1 MKDGIVMVAA
11 LVAIVVLAVVIYL
24 GALYFQ
30 RLNNARISAIE
41 DITAKIE
48 ANSQEDEL
56 AAISK
61 LNLTGESLAAFEE
74 LDKSY
79 RALINRELPFL
90 VERLKDVKEA
100 NQHFSFPTVKSDLET
115 LEAKGAAANM
125 AFTKIIKQIKQIKQ
139 QTNQHQQNI
148 DSLQTKYQEIRKKL
162 LAKNFSYGPA
172 ITRLEAALADLEKDF
187 KEYENIAEN
196 GDYVKAD
203 KALAKLKDDTKTL
216 EVALKQIPPIYQ
228 KLHNVYPDQLTD
240 LKDALAK
247 MQEEKYLFK
256 EDMTAKLADLDQQS
270 QALTTALT
278 KLDLETAK
286 LLEKELGHQIE
297 AAYTVFEEEYTA
309 REKVEAKTKFYADF
323 IEHAEKQERRLS
335 LELDRL
341 GQNYTLNN
349 DEKARERQLAEQ
361 LKEIHVAYTSYQ
373 AALMTDGVIYSQ
385 IWQQMEQA
393 FSDLKAIEEEQGRI
407 NDGVANLWKE
417 EKQAWEAVNQFNLD
431 LAKYRRD
438 LEKLNLPGLQNEY
451 LDYYYRVKDEVEA
464 VYQSLDHVKID
475 MAAIT
480 KDLIDTQAD
489 LDALEEKTKDI
500 VDSSSLTEE
509 MLQYSNRYRNRYP
522 EVAQAYQQAKKL
534 FSEDYDYVA
543 ALDTIAQAVDKVEP
557 GAYDKVSARYHK
569 RQQGWLRWPNPR

>member
-1 MKDGIVMVAA
+1 MVAA

-139 QTNQHQQNI
+139 QTDQHQQNI
-148 DSLQTKYQEIRKKL
+148 DSLQTKYQEIRKNL
-162 LAKNFSYGPA
+162 LAKNFSYGAA

-216 EVALKQIPPIYQ
+216 
-228 KLHNVYPDQLTD
+228 
-240 LKDALAK
+240 
-247 MQEEKYLFK
+247 
-256 EDMTAKLADLDQQS
+256 
-270 QALTTALT
+270 
-278 KLDLETAK
+278 
-286 LLEKELGHQIE
+286 
-297 AAYTVFEEEYTA
+297 
-309 REKVEAKTKFYADF
+309 
-323 IEHAEKQERRLS
+323 
-335 LELDRL
+335 
-341 GQNYTLNN
+341 
-349 DEKARERQLAEQ
+349 
-361 LKEIHVAYTSYQ
+361 
-373 AALMTDGVIYSQ
+373 
-385 IWQQMEQA
+385 
-393 FSDLKAIEEEQGRI
+393 
-407 NDGVANLWKE
+407 
-417 EKQAWEAVNQFNLD
+417 
-431 LAKYRRD
+431 
-438 LEKLNLPGLQNEY
+438 
-451 LDYYYRVKDEVEA
+451 
-464 VYQSLDHVKID
+464 
-475 MAAIT
+475 
-480 KDLIDTQAD
+480 
-489 LDALEEKTKDI
+489 
-500 VDSSSLTEE
+500 
-509 MLQYSNRYRNRYP
+509 
-522 EVAQAYQQAKKL
+522 
-534 FSEDYDYVA
+534 
-543 ALDTIAQAVDKVEP
+543 
-557 GAYDKVSARYHK
+557 
-569 RQQGWLRWPNPR
+569 

>member
-1 MKDGIVMVAA
+1 M
-11 LVAIVVLAVVIYL
+11 
-24 GALYFQ
+24 
-30 RLNNARISAIE
+30 
-41 DITAKIE
+41 
-48 ANSQEDEL
+48 
-56 AAISK
+56 
-61 LNLTGESLAAFEE
+61 AAFEE

-139 QTNQHQQNI
+139 QTDQHQQNI

-361 LKEIHVAYTSYQ
+361 LKEIHAAYTSYQ

-393 FSDLKAIEEEQGRI
+393 FNDLKTIEEEQGRI

-438 LEKLNLPGLQNEY
+438 LEKLNLPGLQTEY

-475 MAAIT
+475 MDAIT
-480 KDLIDTQAD
+480 KSLIDTQAD

-500 VDSSSLTEE
+500 VDSSSLTQE